1 MFQIKNIRVIVAL
14 VAALF
19 SVSAFGQNPPVGN
32 LKPNDS
38 PDLVERTDDQ
48 TPRGWRAYE
57 FDVDETHRVSFI
69 LPASD
74 VAQAEAPYDLP
85 LDGKT
90 LRVNRRLFAVSVFPD
105 SDGKRPPGLPLGTFH
120 IVRDREPSF
129 SLATLDDTQRLKL
142 PGAQGDL
149 IAAEVRRRFK
159 EAGLREPTFGRDEPR
174 VVRENGVARYEQKFN
189 SNGDTLHIRV
199 IVVGET
205 LVWANAQ
212 IIGWA
217 KSDESETFFS
227 HFSVSKR

>member
-1 MFQIKNIRVIVAL
+1 LWNLSSKVIAIL
-14 VAALF
+14 LTLLF
-19 SVSAFGQNPPVGN
+19 SVSTLGQNPPVGN
-32 LKPNDS
+32 HKPNDS
-38 PDLVERTDDQ
+38 PDLVERTDDR
-48 TPRGWRAYE
+48 TPKGWRAYE
-57 FDVDETHRVSFI
+57 FDVDETHRLSFI

-74 VAQAEAPYDLP
+74 VAQSEAPYELP

-105 SDGKRPPGLPLGTFH
+105 SDGKRPPGLPLGTFF
-120 IVRDREPSF
+120 IVRDRYPSP
-129 SLATLDDTQRLKL
+129 SVATLDESRRLKL

-174 VVRENGVARYEQKFN
+174 GVRENGVTRYEQKFN

-217 KSDESETFFS
+217 NSDESETFFS